1 MPDTDVALRTV
12 LTGSSRTAGEER
24 ATFVGAIVTLL
35 HEHAGTWS
43 GTAAELH
50 ALLPG
55 HAADAPRLAKALT
68 QAVDDLAAAGITIE
82 RRRQPGTGARILV
95 LTREAEQP
103 AAAGGVT
110 VGLASIASS
119 PATSRDAVTV
129 NAPIVAV
136 TVTTAVG
143 TAMLDAQHDT
153 VTLSPAQAAVT
164 LPADTDAP
172 EHADRPLLPCTIC
185 GGRDWRWHPSIRR
198 RASRWCCSSCDPQP

>member
-1 MPDTDVALRTV
+1 MSDADVLPGPIFSFSLVTK
-12 LTGSSRTAGEER
+12 EQER

-50 ALLPG
+50 ALVPG
-55 HAADAPRLAKALT
+55 HAADAVRLAKALT
-68 QAVDDLAAAGITIE
+68 QARGDLTAAGITFN
-82 RRRQPGTGARILV
+82 RRRQPGTGARIIV

-110 VGLASIASS
+110 ASLVPIARS
-119 PATSRDAVTV
+119 PDASRDAVTV
-129 NAPIVAV
+129 NAPTFAV

-143 TAMLDAQHDT
+143 TAMPDAQHDT

-164 LPADTDAP
+164 LPANADTL
-172 EHADRPLLPCTIC
+172 EHPDRPLCPCPTC
-185 GGRDWRWHPSIRR
+185 GGRDWCWHPSIRR
-198 RASRWCCSSCDPQP
+198 RASRWRCSFCDPQP